1 MPMNVYVRVALFCGL
16 FAMQCSV
23 TVLSSVTR
31 DTVFLRVYD
40 SRYISHMVLL
50 MSFATAYASTAIS
63 QLQQRGVHASSIAY
77 AFPCMSSAF
86 MMLFWA
92 LLVYA
97 PSLVYITSI
106 LVYTWVEISGQLL
119 AQQFWDICSAA
130 FNVSESKQYF
140 GAITFGSTIGTLC
153 ASFGLIPLMRAT
165 EVSTEGTLVVVA
177 LLQATIGLSMVTIT
191 PLFQVTSKPSKPT
204 AGAPTSVLSEIQR
217 RSYLKHVCFFEFG
230 ATVARVFIDYSTL
243 AILGQYPEATVK
255 DALGSINGVQSFLMM
270 PLQVMAGPLFTYFGV
285 MYGISTLPLAV
296 LVFGITTYLS
306 SSSVGL
312 IGSRATYNSVS
323 YAIFN
328 PARELLW
335 LPLHAQ
341 DRSKFKSFV
350 TGPFRSLARI
360 VGALFSMTLTS
371 DFVTNYCSGSSAV
384 SVAVIVL
391 GIVWFGDALAARQAY
406 AAEFYASLKK
416 GHMDVTSH
424 LIDFTTDQVD
434 LVQSTLRRGESNRI
448 AFVLGFICPPH
459 VPMFH
464 TDLRNVFYRPDMTL
478 PTKLKLLQLHVAYTK
493 EKHHD
498 ESACIF
504 HVDDLL
510 ALYHDT
516 TLPRQLRLAAVLA
529 CGYSSDQALERL
541 HECLDTEI
549 DVSLRVGVAISVL
562 RASQWMDER
571 ATILLQKL
579 LHEPPDVKAKVI
591 CLRIVGRELPE
602 LLGNGYLVYLL
613 HQSQE
618 SRIVH
623 AALECC
629 RQSKRTSAMLVPALV
644 KWLAD
649 ASFRAEALDALSTFP
664 PSIVWEN
671 IVDYLEKALEAHNFE
686 AALGGVRCLEMGQF
700 PPHAKVDA
708 VLNMMDALM
717 DMEGLNNVPVEMDLS
732 HVLVLSQ
739 RLPLWELLADAIIR
753 VSAESHN
760 DQLAMLSRVDRIVAA
775 YVFQAYQL
783 HHLRQLFAD
792 DTHAVLGGGLLA
804 QVLECAL
811 DNLLRVVLK
820 FVSSKFPQGFNVHVL
835 IEGLHSDVPEVL
847 SAVQEV
853 LETLLQSPFKHTLTP
868 LLFPQSPKAPAALQI
883 RKHVQS
889 LQVRSALDHVM
900 ESMTDPAVDME
911 LSCLAMEHYL
921 GLATTFAVEDT
932 VVLPE
937 SQAHRL
943 IQHPIAKEAVVR
955 TLSHAM
961 TTDRAKTLRRMFQ
974 AIALPTATSA
984 PPTVTPLA
992 YFDVVTSLR
1001 ACALFRSINV
1011 IELVQKIATHFSQ
1024 VVVAAGAVIVAEG
1037 DAAMHM
1043 YVIASGSVQ
1052 LHQHNDAVLAT
1063 LHAGACVGELALL
1076 MSKGT
1081 HPTSATALTDCV
1093 LLSISQTSFKTL
1105 IQTSTAIARG
1115 VLDAL
1120 ASALKWTY
1128 FQATNSTDNR
1138 RLKRL
1143 VSQVTVTANVDK
1155 AATAMLSKIGRQ
1167 RHRSKSEVPSTEAQ
1181 KVMAT
1186 STAPKKELLVRSQS
1200 KSHLREYSS
1209 LQLNSSDFDAT
1220 STHALDT
1227 FTMTR
1232 LEKCLHLKAS
1242 AFMKDMDDDQI
1253 AAVAQMA
1260 QVVVLPNGATLYHD
1274 GAPASSMFVVVE
1286 GSVVCATNS
1295 PQDGD
1300 GTLKETFEP
1309 GDSFGELSF
1318 SRGATHI
1325 STATAVS
1332 MHLSVVLLE
1341 IPAVEFIELAEKHIK
1356 LLHLVLAWLSRTIT
1370 IKMNIPQDFHLPLT
1384 TSQPLSPIGSP
1395 RSSPRRHSPP
1405 RKMWSDGVASE
1416 NGRDWSGGATAL
1428 RQRQNTI

>member
-1 MPMNVYVRVALFCGL
+1 
-16 FAMQCSV
+16 
-23 TVLSSVTR
+23 
-31 DTVFLRVYD
+31 
-40 SRYISHMVLL
+40 
-50 MSFATAYASTAIS
+50 
-63 QLQQRGVHASSIAY
+63 
-77 AFPCMSSAF
+77 MSSAF

-140 GAITFGSTIGTLC
+140 GAVTFGSTIGTLC

-204 AGAPTSVLSEIQR
+204 YAHFSL
-217 RSYLKHVCFFEFG
+217 
-230 ATVARVFIDYSTL
+230 FIDYSTL

-306 SSSVGL
+306 
-312 IGSRATYNSVS
+312 RATYNSVS

-371 DFVTNYCSGSSAV
+371 DFVTKYCSGSSAV
-384 SVAVIVL
+384 RCVIRIAFHLDGVHVFSVAVIVL

-424 LIDFTTDQVD
+424 LIDFTTDQ
-434 LVQSTLRRGESNRI
+434 
-448 AFVLGFICPPH
+448 
-459 VPMFH
+459 
-464 TDLRNVFYRPDMTL
+464 DLRKVFYRPDMTL

-783 HHLRQLFAD
+783 HHLRQLFAE

-868 LLFPQSPKAPAALQI
+868 LLFPQSPKAPAALQ
-883 RKHVQS
+883 
-889 LQVRSALDHVM
+889 
-900 ESMTDPAVDME
+900 
-911 LSCLAMEHYL
+911 
-921 GLATTFAVEDT
+921 
-932 VVLPE
+932 
-937 SQAHRL
+937 
-943 IQHPIAKEAVVR
+943 
-955 TLSHAM
+955 
-961 TTDRAKTLRRMFQ
+961 
-974 AIALPTATSA
+974 
-984 PPTVTPLA
+984 
-992 YFDVVTSLR
+992 VVTSLR
-1001 ACALFRSINV
+1001 GCALFRSINV

-1037 DAAMHM
+1037 DAA
-1043 YVIASGSVQ
+1043 
-1052 LHQHNDAVLAT
+1052 
-1063 LHAGACVGELALL
+1063 
-1076 MSKGT
+1076 
-1081 HPTSATALTDCV
+1081 
-1093 LLSISQTSFKTL
+1093 
-1105 IQTSTAIARG
+1105 
-1115 VLDAL
+1115 
-1120 ASALKWTY
+1120 
-1128 FQATNSTDNR
+1128 
-1138 RLKRL
+1138 
-1143 VSQVTVTANVDK
+1143 
-1155 AATAMLSKIGRQ
+1155 
-1167 RHRSKSEVPSTEAQ
+1167 Q

-1186 STAPKKELLVRSQS
+1186 STTPKKELLVRSQS

-1220 STHALDT
+1220 STQALDT

-1242 AFMKDMDDDQI
+1242 AFMKDMDDDQ
-1253 AAVAQMA
+1253 
-1260 QVVVLPNGATLYHD
+1260 
-1274 GAPASSMFVVVE
+1274 
-1286 GSVVCATNS
+1286 
-1295 PQDGD
+1295 
-1300 GTLKETFEP
+1300 
-1309 GDSFGELSF
+1309 SF

-1384 TSQPLSPIGSP
+1384 TSQ
-1395 RSSPRRHSPP
+1395 
-1405 RKMWSDGVASE
+1405 
-1416 NGRDWSGGATAL
+1416 
-1428 RQRQNTI
+1428 